1 MWVGLGLAHTS
12 ALELN
17 QKTYHTHQLSV
28 ASRDNRTHKVLRVV
42 QLVKIAAFFCYEKIL
57 FVTNVKDSES
67 LTFAND
73 LVLNLPSPLSLYC
86 CNRRGVGGGGA
97 RNKATIGH
105 KSFFLN
111 SQPFLS
117 CILTTYTQ
125 VRTPLLVLFPGWGLG
140 TRLLYTN
147 TYLHGYVIRFWL
159 NCKWKK
165 FNL

>member
-1 MWVGLGLAHTS
+1 MWVSLGLAHTS

-17 QKTYHTHQLSV
+17 QKTYHTYQLSV

-73 LVLNLPSPLSLYC
+73 LVFNLPSPLSLYC

-97 RNKATIGH
+97 RLQ
-105 KSFFLN
+105 LN
-111 SQPFLS
+111 TNLSSSIPNCFSHVYLLHIHRYVRHYLS
-117 CILTTYTQ
+117 CSQ
-125 VRTPLLVLFPGWGLG
+125 GGWGLG

>member
-28 ASRDNRTHKVLRVV
+28 TSRDNRTTHKVLRVV

-67 LTFAND
+67 LTFGND

-86 CNRRGVGGGGA
+86 CNRRGVGG
-97 RNKATIGH
+97 
-105 KSFFLN
+105 
-111 SQPFLS
+111 
-117 CILTTYTQ
+117 
-125 VRTPLLVLFPGWGLG
+125 LG
-140 TRLLYTN
+140 TRLQLNTNLSSSIPNCFSHVYLLHIHRYIRHYLSCSQGGAWEQGCYTLIPTCMDMSFVSGSTVN
-147 TYLHGYVIRFWL
+147 EKNSTY
-159 NCKWKK
+159 N
-165 FNL
+165 